1 LSASRSKNID
11 IFVAKQVKES
21 VSEPSSS
28 NVYLTF
34 GKSSSWP
41 NDSSPLQANTSV
53 VSYNDI
59 WKNMIGAKRI
69 VGNNIRHAIPRINWI
84 SGTVY
89 AAYDDTLDSLELFA
103 TNNNFYVITSEH
115 HIFKCLDNNG
125 GVISTV
131 MPNILVTTTHFQ
143 TADGYIWKYMYS
155 LTAEEKLR
163 FLTTNFMPVRTIEES
178 DNSQQWNVQ
187 DNAIDGAIH
196 VIKVT
201 NPGNNYTAL
210 DEIVVN
216 INGDGNYA
224 TAFAVVNT
232 TSNTIQSIV
241 VDNLGYGYTYADIT
255 ISSTLPS
262 GATAGSGATARAV
275 LSPPGGHG
283 SDPLTEL
290 GGSYLIINIQF
301 KDTENQIITTHND
314 YRQLA
319 LIEEPYLYGTTTK
332 ASATTVSQLTVL
344 TLNGTSVEYSED
356 EWVFQ
361 GASYASAFFKGF
373 VVEWDSSNN
382 IIKLAQT
389 EGNPTKDL
397 LVGANTTAA
406 RFVSSIGT
414 PTLQTRTGNLLYT
427 DNIVAIQRADDQAED
442 YKIVLN
448 F

>member
-1 LSASRSKNID
+1 MSASRSKNID

-414 PTLQTRTGNLLYT
+414 PTLQTRTGNLLY
-427 DNIVAIQRADDQAED
+427 R
-442 YKIVLN
+442 
-448 F
+448 